1 MPRVICTKPTSHK
14 STPSEWRLVVKGGA
28 MELVM
33 AWRFPALKTYPSVIP
48 VSCLFLI
55 DVCSYF
61 VWWVP
66 TCQYCYSFFGVDH
79 TRSTECHPIPLF
91 VCLIGFNPGYSSE
104 YGKTKKQTKR
114 LVWSWD
120 PPVVDTLGIT
130 TKKTCL
136 PKSGFS
142 AFKDTVLVFWG
153 YTQWY
158 MNSHAISS
166 IFQDYTLRFAT
177 APPVQTTLPEKFSM
191 PCFKELIAV
200 LSENP
205 GISWKEIS
213 QVL

>member
-14 STPSEWRLVVKGGA
+14 STPSEWRLVVVWV
-28 MELVM
+28 ELWSLVM
-33 AWRFPALKTYPSVIP
+33 AWGFACFKNVSQCYPSFLF
-48 VSCLFLI
+48 VSYRCLFIFFLMSAHMSI
-55 DVCSYF
+55 LQNC
-61 VWWVP
+61 
-66 TCQYCYSFFGVDH
+66 FFGVDH

-142 AFKDTVLVFWG
+142 AF
-153 YTQWY
+153 
-158 MNSHAISS
+158 ISCTW
-166 IFQDYTLRFAT
+166 FM
-177 APPVQTTLPEKFSM
+177 M
-191 PCFKELIAV
+191 PFHSKKHLEMAKIQC
-200 LSENP
+200 
-205 GISWKEIS
+205 
-213 QVL
+213 